1 MGGHDCTQ
9 TRKMGIRAPE
19 RVGCERTDRHHRR
32 CVRFLCRKHTACT
45 AVVAGAWSGMVVP
58 TDERAQKNVEKIYH
72 RELLIL
78 MEYHKREIYII
89 T

>member
-1 MGGHDCTQ
+1 MT
-9 TRKMGIRAPE
+9 
-19 RVGCERTDRHHRR
+19 
-32 CVRFLCRKHTACT
+32 
-45 AVVAGAWSGMVVP
+45 VP
-58 TDERAQKNVEKIYH
+58 ADKGTQKNVEKIYH